1 MLLRESDNKANASYE
16 QVVKLAEEATG
27 DDPEGY
33 RKEFIRLVKSAQL
46 LAK

>member
-16 QVVKLAEEATG
+16 QVVKLAEGATG

-33 RKEFIRLVKSAQL
+33 RKEFVRLVKSAQL